1 VKLSKQEGDFD
12 MRLISKGAA
21 VFGMMVLLTALPVQA
36 DEPSQ
41 LPLIA
46 QNNPFNNVDDG
57 FHSLIIDTIRML
69 ESAKEAM
76 KSNDP
81 EVKRMAEETYNLGMQ
96 QLQSMMPTWMKKN
109 PFRTT
114 SPR

>member
-1 VKLSKQEGDFD
+1 
-12 MRLISKGAA
+12 MRLISKGAV
-21 VFGMMVLLTALPVQA
+21 VFGMMVLCTALPAQA
-36 DEPSQ
+36 TEPNQ
-41 LPLIA
+41 LPLFA

-57 FHSLIIDTIRML
+57 FHSLIIDTIRMI

-81 EVKRMAEETYNLGMQ
+81 EVKRMAQETYDLGMQ
-96 QLQSMMPTWMKKN
+96 QLQSLMSMWMKKN